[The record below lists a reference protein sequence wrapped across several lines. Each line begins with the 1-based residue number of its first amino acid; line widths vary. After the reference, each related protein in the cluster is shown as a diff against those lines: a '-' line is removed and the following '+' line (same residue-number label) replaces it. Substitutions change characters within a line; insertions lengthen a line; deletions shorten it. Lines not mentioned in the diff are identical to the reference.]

1 MISAGLVFL
10 KLIIIALLLMLVMQT
25 SLSAEAVQ
33 SNPHW
38 KKTACTSCHTINKP
52 TKGNRAL
59 KIKNTDKLCK
69 SCHKKTKEHDYLHLV
84 DIAPSKKM
92 QKIMP
97 AKIRATLSGK
107 GKKMTCSS
115 CHETIMQCTPSLF
128 SERYGNSAFLRG
140 KNPHKRYVFCYQCHD
155 EKAYQKLNP
164 HDQKSDDGKVY
175 RNKCLIC
182 HLKAPQQQGSSK
194 VSNIKLQVKSN
205 WEQLCKNC
213 HRVPLHPGE
222 NTNHIVKPSKKVL
235 QRLKKMTVKNNIM
248 FPLEPKTGRIYCAT
262 CHNPHERGIIKN
274 KLAAKGA
281 DEKHRLRSNY
291 VCDNCH
297 DI

>member
-1 MISAGLVFL
+1 
-10 KLIIIALLLMLVMQT
+10 MQT